1 MILIKIYGFP
11 GQEFILSING
21 VVNIFVD
28 FNYYQNTY
36 RGDILTEQ
44 NFTKYASKAC
54 NYISA
59 ETMDRIKD
67 STISSYPQ
75 ILIDD
80 IKNCACDLAEKYYDY
95 DKVYHNII
103 NISSGESNSNIKSE
117 KSGEVS
123 ITYGASDNIIKNF
136 SDPKYF
142 NKYLLE
148 TLHAYIYPRCINGC
162 TYNLTSKIIRDCHFC
177 NLI

>member
-123 ITYGASDNIIKNF
+123 ITYGVSDNLIKNF

-142 NKYLLE
+142 NKYLAE
-148 TLHAYIYPRCINGC
+148 TLHAYIYPRCINGV
-162 TYNLTSKIIRDCHFC
+162 TYNLTSKIIRDCIFC